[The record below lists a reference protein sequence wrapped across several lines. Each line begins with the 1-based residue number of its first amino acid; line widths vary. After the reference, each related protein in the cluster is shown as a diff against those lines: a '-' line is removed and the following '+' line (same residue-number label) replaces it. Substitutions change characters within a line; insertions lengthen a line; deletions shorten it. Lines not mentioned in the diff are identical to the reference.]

1 MESEPANP
9 DPDASATPRPRAVHH
24 DPSQDRYPS
33 EGRVGALSPGRLW
46 MLALTAAV
54 VTANAYY
61 IHPIVARVAADFG
74 VGPALIGIVP
84 AANQVALALGIFLLL
99 PLGDRMDNRRLTL
112 IFVIGQIAAL
122 VTMVLARDFWL
133 FAAGSTVLGFF
144 TIAPY
149 ILPAYA
155 SKRVPSARLG
165 QVTALLTTGIIAGI
179 LVARTG
185 SGVVGEYFGWRS
197 VYVIAAVMMTLVAL
211 CLPLTMD
218 RDPAPPDESTR
229 QGSYPEL
236 LASIFP
242 LIREHPSIL
251 VAGAIQG
258 LSFGIFLSVWL
269 GLGLHLTSPEM
280 GYGVDTVGFLSA
292 IAAVN
297 LLATPRLGA
306 WADRVGARRARSILA
321 GAQWAGVLL
330 LWPLGHSLWL
340 LILPLLI
347 MNLAGPAV
355 DVTNRMTFLDQSPDR
370 RTRLMTVYIVMMFL
384 GGGLSSWA
392 GTAVYDLAGWTGN
405 ALLALVQSSLV
416 FLLAWRSGRTTTRVS
431 V

>member
-1 MESEPANP
+1 METEPANP
-9 DPDASATPRPRAVHH
+9 RPTDAAKVPPTEPAQTGSVNPAR
-24 DPSQDRYPS
+24 
-33 EGRVGALSPGRLW
+33 LSGPQVL

-99 PLGDRMDNRRLTL
+99 PLGDRIDNRRLTL

-122 VTMVLARDFWL
+122 ATMALAQEFWL

-155 SKRVPSARLG
+155 SKRVPSAKLG
-165 QVTALLTTGIIAGI
+165 QVTAVLTTGIIAGI

-185 SGVVGEYFGWRS
+185 SGVIGEHVGWRS
-197 VYVIAAVMMTLVAL
+197 VYLIAVVLMTLVAI

-218 RDPAPPDESTR
+218 RDPPPTVEGGSR
-229 QGSYPEL
+229 KSYPAL
-236 LASIFP
+236 LASILP

-251 VAGAIQG
+251 VSGAIQG

-280 GYGVDTVGFLSA
+280 GYGVDTVGYLSA
-292 IAAVN
+292 IAAIN

-321 GAQWAGVLL
+321 GIQWAGVLL
-330 LWPLGHSLWL
+330 LWPLGQNLWV
-340 LILPLLI
+340 LILPLLV
-347 MNLAGPAV
+347 MNTAGPAV

-370 RTRLMTVYIVMMFL
+370 RTRLMTVYIVMMFV

-405 ALLALVQSSLV
+405 ALLALAQSSLV
-416 FLLAWRSGRTTTRVS
+416 FLLAWRSGRAEARA
-431 V
+431 